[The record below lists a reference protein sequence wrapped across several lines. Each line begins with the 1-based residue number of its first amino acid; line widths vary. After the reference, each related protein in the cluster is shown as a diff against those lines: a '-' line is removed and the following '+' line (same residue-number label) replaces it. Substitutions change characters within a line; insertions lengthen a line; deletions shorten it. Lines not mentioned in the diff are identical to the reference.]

1 MGEPLSAGFASL
13 HRRLFTYRCFAASEC
28 NFSKCP
34 HNISVVPNLCLA
46 RKRRFDTSSFFLL
59 PSSFF
64 TVLAEK
70 QQRLL
75 DDLLAIPDA
84 QERLAVIV
92 ARARR
97 APALAPAERA
107 DANRVPG
114 CVSAVWLVADI
125 APATRRLRLRAD
137 ADSPLVKGLV
147 ALLCELYDDTDP
159 AAAAAF
165 QPELLEKLLLA
176 QNLSPTRRNGL
187 ATLQAR
193 IKEKAERL
201 KTT

>member
-1 MGEPLSAGFASL
+1 M
-13 HRRLFTYRCFAASEC
+13 
-28 NFSKCP
+28 
-34 HNISVVPNLCLA
+34 
-46 RKRRFDTSSFFLL
+46 
-59 PSSFF
+59 
-64 TVLAEK
+64 LAEK

-147 ALLCELYDDTDP
+147 ALLCELYDGAP
-159 AAAAAF
+159 AAEAALFHADLF
-165 QPELLEKLLLA
+165 EKLAIA
-176 QNLSPTRRNGL
+176 QTLSPTRRNGL
-187 ATLQAR
+187 AAVQAR
-193 IKEKAERL
+193 IRWIADCVARAASP
-201 KTT
+201 